1 MQAACSRYCAFSA
14 DTLGQAVFHAVKTI
28 LGPASYNGME
38 EEGEYMKYE
47 EIREYLKRNP
57 YCFRTTEE
65 KENEFNLRIMQRE
78 GRKINFA
85 KAAGRKF
92 GSTEQNF

>member
-1 MQAACSRYCAFSA
+1 
-14 DTLGQAVFHAVKTI
+14 
-28 LGPASYNGME
+28 
-38 EEGEYMKYE
+38 MKYE

-92 GSTEQNF
+92 GSTEQNL